1 MMQRSQIN
9 KQLQNKMYKSQWQI
23 EIKIICL
30 SIGLELRVGS
40 VSRLSEELYHEG
52 LLKKSV
58 IATQQLKLN
67 WRSYHGYTATCHLV
81 G

>member
-30 SIGLELRVGS
+30 SIGLELRDY
-40 VSRLSEELYHEG
+40 SEELYHEG
-52 LLKKSV
+52 LLKK